1 MDPAIAD
8 LADRFWQKQLSL
20 SPTQANLYGY
30 HDYDDQI
37 EDLSEEGQDQMAADL
52 HALIAEAEAIEPT
65 GLEDQDRITREL
77 LIHEAQSD
85 LLNIEGRTAEFA
97 VDPMIGIHVLLPSYA
112 PQISITEPEHAAAIA
127 ERYHKMGGLF
137 DQAADRLR
145 QGVAHGRTPP
155 GFNVEKSLLQLDRYL
170 DSPIDNDPF
179 LRPMAPEAFT
189 EAEEAAWRQQLEDA
203 LTTVIRPAFERYRDV
218 IRNDVAPSARPQE
231 QAGVCWLPDGSEL
244 YAKAIKKYTSLDLSA
259 EEIHQIGLETMAD
272 LAVEYQELGGK
283 VLDTTDLALIYG
295 RLRDDASL
303 KFDSPDD
310 IINQARHASDGAM
323 AVASQWFGRL
333 PVTPFQVMAIPEL
346 EAAEAPLA
354 YYMPPAMDGSRPGT
368 FFVNAA
374 KPDNLTRYEAEAL
387 SFHEGVPGH
396 HFQIAIAQEIEGLP
410 DFRRNQLIHSYVEGW
425 GLYCERLADEM
436 GLYSSDLERMGML
449 SFDSWRAGRLV
460 VDTGMHA
467 LGWSRQRAIDYL
479 AENSPQQLTNIENE
493 VDRFVGYFGQALSY
507 MIGRKHIQAVRADA
521 EERLGESFD
530 IRGFHDT
537 VLGSGPTTL
546 PVLSRL
552 VDDWVVSVGS

>member
-1 MDPAIAD
+1 LDPAIAD
-8 LADRFWQKQLSL
+8 LADRFWQAQLSL

-30 HDYDDQI
+30 HDFDDQI
-37 EDLSEEGQDQMAADL
+37 EDLSEEGQAQMAADL
-52 HALIAEAEAIEPT
+52 HALIDEAEAMDPA
-65 GLEDQDRITREL
+65 GLGTQDRISREL
-77 LIHEAQSD
+77 LIHEAQCE

-127 ERYHKMGGLF
+127 ERYRKIGGLF

-145 QGVAHGRTPP
+145 QGVANGRTPP
-155 GFNVEKSLLQLDRYL
+155 EFNVEKSLLQLDRYI
-170 DSPIDNDPF
+170 DSPIEGDPF

-189 EAEEAAWRQQLEDA
+189 EDQETAWRNQLEE
-203 LTTVIRPAFERYRDV
+203 TVTSGIRPAFERYRNV
-218 IRNDVAPSARPQE
+218 IRNDVAPAARPQE

-259 EEIHQIGLETMAD
+259 EEIHQIGLDTMAE
-272 LAVEYQELGGK
+272 LSLEYQELGGK
-283 VLDTTDLALIYG
+283 VLGTIDLRQIYG
-295 RLRDDASL
+295 RLRDDADL
-303 KFDSPDD
+303 RFDSSDD
-310 IINQARHASDGAM
+310 IINQARRASDGAM
-323 AVASQWFGRL
+323 AISKEWFGRL
-333 PVTPFQVMAIPEL
+333 PITPFQVLAIPEL

-374 KPDNLTRYEAEAL
+374 FPENLTRYEAEAL

-410 DFRRNQLIHSYVEGW
+410 DFRKNQLIYSYVEGW

-436 GLYSSDLERMGML
+436 GLYSGDLERMGML

-467 LGWSRQRAIDYL
+467 MGWSRQQAIDYL
-479 AENSPQQLTNIENE
+479 AQNSPQQLTNIENE

-521 EERLGESFD
+521 ELRLAGRFD

-552 VDDWVVSVGS
+552 VDDWVTSIDS